1 MSKIK
6 VDSIESSNQNVK
18 LTPNGTGVVEVK
30 GAGGADGTLKLT
42 SSDGTNGVKL
52 KSPPH
57 SANQSQTLIL
67 PDNSPTQD
75 QFLKVKSVTGSA
87 PNKVAQL
94 EYASV
99 ATPDITQLDASNVTT
114 GTLDATRFPSPL
126 SPTAAGLKL
135 ISYSQVPASTSVNN
149 VDITN
154 LEDNSRYLIVL
165 DGINFSNNS
174 VQGLYLY
181 LLKENG
187 SQWSNGTIRWYTKYW
202 STYTHATSDNGVH
215 CPTNSN
221 GSPSYSY
228 IITLYTPAANGW
240 VHTMGYAPGIGSN
253 SNETYA
259 SFTDLTS
266 RIYGVR
272 IEGYSYGGVNQ
283 FGKIYTYKYLSS

>member
-30 GAGGADGTLKLT
+30 GAGGVDGTLKLT
-42 SSDGTNGVKL
+42 SSDGSNGVKL

-75 QFLKVKSVTGSA
+75 QFLKVKSVTGST

-94 EYASV
+94 EYAAI
-99 ATPDITQLDASNVTT
+99 ATPDLTQLDASNVTV
-114 GTLDATRFPSPL
+114 GSLDAARFPSPL
-126 SPTAAGLKL
+126 PPTAAGLKL
-135 ISYSQVPASTSVNN
+135 VSYSQVPAGSSVNN
-149 VDITN
+149 VDINN
-154 LEDNSRYLIVL
+154 LEDNTRYLIVL
-165 DGINFSNNS
+165 DGLNFTNPSS
-174 VQGLYLY
+174 QGMGLY
-181 LLKENG
+181 LLKEDG
-187 SQWSNGTIRWYTKYW
+187 SQWSNGTIRWYTKMW
-202 STYTHATSDNGVH
+202 STYTHQPSDNIIQ
-215 CPTNSN
+215 CQTNSN

-228 IITLYTPAANGW
+228 IVTLYTPAANGW
-240 VHTMGYAPGIGSN
+240 VQTMGFAPGISN
-253 SNETYA
+253 NTNETYA

-272 IEGYSYGGVNQ
+272 IEGYTYGGVNPYA
-283 FGKIYTYKYLSS
+283 KIYLYKYLSS

>member
-42 SSDGTNGVKL
+42 SSDGINGVKL

-75 QFLKVKSVTGSA
+75 QFLKVKTVTGST

-94 EYASV
+94 EYAAV
-99 ATPDITQLDASNVTT
+99 ATPDITQLNASNVTV
-114 GTLDATRFPSPL
+114 GSLDAARFPSEL

-135 ISYSQVPASTSVNN
+135 ISYSQIPAGSSVNN
-149 VDITN
+149 VDINN
-154 LEDNSRYLIVL
+154 LEDNTRYLIVL
-165 DGINFSNNS
+165 DGLNFTNS
-174 VQGLYLY
+174 SAQGMHLY
-181 LLKENG
+181 LLKEDG
-187 SQWSNGTIRWYTKYW
+187 SQWSNGTIRWYNKMW
-202 STYTHATSDNGVH
+202 STFNHSTNDNGIH
-215 CPTNSN
+215 CHTNSS

-228 IITLYTPAANGW
+228 IITLYTPAAEGW
-240 VHTMGYAPGIGSN
+240 VHTMGYAPGISNN

-259 SFTDLTS
+259 SFTDTTS

-272 IEGYSYGGVNQ
+272 IEGYSYGGVNPYA
-283 FGKIYTYKYLSS
+283 KIYTYKYLSS